1 MIPNDIYRTFIET
14 GNAKAE
20 AYYAY
25 QQLDSQTKSILA
37 QLTLAAK
44 HSDQASS
51 MAEATQIALATDQF
65 TNHLRDV
72 SAARLAF
79 DLADVKYKAT
89 DALFQAQRTV
99 QASERAALHSAT

>member
-1 MIPNDIYRTFIET
+1 MIPGDIYKAFIQT
-14 GNAKAE
+14 GNARAE
-20 AYYAY
+20 AHYAY
-25 QQLDSQTKSILA
+25 QQLDSQTKSLLA
-37 QLTLAAK
+37 QYTLEAK
-44 HSDQASS
+44 NVDGVNS
-51 MAEATQIALATDQF
+51 MAEAKEIALSVSQYRD
-65 TNHLRDV
+65 HLRDV